1 MSAPPL
7 RFLADE
13 NCDHAVVRALRAD
26 GYDVAALAETTTR
39 SIDDLIIEQARREQR
54 ILLTEDKDF
63 GWLVFVRAAAS
74 IGVILI
80 RFPAPAR
87 AGLGPAVSQ
96 LVREHA
102 SEIRGTFTVVEPG
115 RVRISRLP
123 GMPPV

>member
-1 MSAPPL
+1 MSSL

-13 NCDHAVVRALRAD
+13 NCDHAIVLALRAD

-39 SIDDLIIEQARREQR
+39 SVDALVIEQARREQR

-63 GWLVFVRAAAS
+63 GWLVYVKAAAS

-87 AGLGPAVSQ
+87 TGLGAAISQ
-96 LVREHA
+96 LVRDHA
-102 SEIRGTFTVVEPG
+102 GQIDGAFTVVEPG
-115 RVRISRLP
+115 RVRINRLP
-123 GMPPV
+123 GAPGS